1 MRALRHLFATRV
13 GTRRRF
19 PDEVL
24 ASIEKTIESIETRTS
39 GEIRF
44 VIETALDL
52 ADLFAGT
59 TPRARATQVFSLLQ
73 AWDTQ
78 RRNGVLIYVL
88 VADHDVEIVAD
99 RGAAAV
105 IPPEQ
110 WEAACKQ
117 MEEQFRAG
125 RFAEGALAGV
135 NAVGA
140 LLESHFPFES
150 HEARSRDRD
159 ELPNQPTLL

>member
-1 MRALRHLFATRV
+1 MRALRHLFATRI

-19 PDEVL
+19 PDDVL
-24 ASIEKTIESIETRTS
+24 SSIEKTIGSIETRTS
-39 GEIRF
+39 AEIRF

-52 ADLFAGT
+52 GDLFAGT
-59 TPRARATQVFSLLQ
+59 APRARAAQLFSLLQ
-73 AWDTQ
+73 VWDTQ

-88 VADHDVEIVAD
+88 VADRDVEIVAD

-105 IPPEQ
+105 IPPEK
-110 WEAACKQ
+110 WEVACKQ
-117 MEEQFRAG
+117 MEEHFRAG